1 VRRAARLSDREPV
14 VKLFAAAA
22 LFFAVAGVPPAF
34 AQNWGNAGPKGPR
47 VTLNFQLSAPPAA
60 STSPG
65 DLTKAMASLSQSLYE
80 IVDRQCEVL
89 SAALKGDC
97 RLVQI
102 NINSN
107 ISDRMNNGA
116 PSVTANA
123 NAMFE
128 IDQTDPPKDA
138 APQQQ

>member
-1 VRRAARLSDREPV
+1 
-14 VKLFAAAA
+14 VKLIAAVVV
-22 LFFAVAGVPPAF
+22 LFAVAGIPSAG
-34 AQNWGNAGPKGPR
+34 AQNWQNSGPKGPR

-60 STSPG
+60 SMSPS
-65 DLTKAMASLSQSLYE
+65 DLTKAMAGLSQSLYE
-80 IVDRQCEVL
+80 IVDRQCDVL

-107 ISDRMNNGA
+107 INDRMNNGV
-116 PSVTANA
+116 PFINANA
-123 NAMFE
+123 NATFE
-128 IDQTDPPKDA
+128 IDVKEPAKDG